1 MKLIKNHKG
10 KKVGYEFDSSNEEDN
25 ISSEGRDLDW
35 RYAEHNTR
43 TKTPQQ
49 EKKKLKKT
57 VNQIFLQKRCKLHSR
72 KVHCR
77 AKTEKKKLCNP

>member
-49 EKKKLKKT
+49 EKKTKEICQSNIFTKKM
-57 VNQIFLQKRCKLHSR
+57 
-72 KVHCR
+72 
-77 AKTEKKKLCNP
+77 

>member
-1 MKLIKNHKG
+1 MKLIKNYKG

-43 TKTPQQ
+43 TRTSQQ
-49 EKKKLKKT
+49 KKKKTKENCQSNIFTKKM
-57 VNQIFLQKRCKLHSR
+57 
-72 KVHCR
+72 
-77 AKTEKKKLCNP
+77 

>member
-1 MKLIKNHKG
+1 MKLIKNYKG

-49 EKKKLKKT
+49 EKKTKENCQSNIFTKKM
-57 VNQIFLQKRCKLHSR
+57 
-72 KVHCR
+72 
-77 AKTEKKKLCNP
+77 

>member
-43 TKTPQQ
+43 TKTSQQ
-49 EKKKLKKT
+49 EKKTKENCQSNIFTKKM
-57 VNQIFLQKRCKLHSR
+57 
-72 KVHCR
+72 
-77 AKTEKKKLCNP
+77 